1 MCYAHLKAFIQ
12 SQDQTQRLKWNIQLF
27 LCNNQNLKKIFLS
40 ISDPTTG
47 SPTITMLRLHPS
59 YRSQCH
65 KTFRKK
71 KLLKVYLSTNAPY
84 FNYYQLPWRD
94 GRCVQNLEHIHRTF
108 LIYDYLR
115 FLLHV
120 FDLQNAIRTGIIFLV
135 LLCFATFYFASF
147 CHYHCNMCVAHFHKG
162 HLDLTLTNFHVFN
175 IYLLFIKILIFIEI

>member
-1 MCYAHLKAFIQ
+1 
-12 SQDQTQRLKWNIQLF
+12 
-27 LCNNQNLKKIFLS
+27 
-40 ISDPTTG
+40 
-47 SPTITMLRLHPS
+47 MLRLHPS

-71 KLLKVYLSTNAPY
+71 KPVKVYLSTNAPY

-135 LLCFATFYFASF
+135 LLCLATSYFASF
-147 CHYHCNMCVAHFHKG
+147 CHHHCNMCVAHFHKG